1 MQGFP
6 DLLWEGSFPENTT
19 AAPVVKAFCCHYSLS
34 QEACQ
39 LYCSNLPMAQED
51 ALLQVQ
57 STGPVRLPA
66 TFTPTLAFH
75 VTSVLLHL
83 GGIASIVTA
92 LDNDR
97 AVAEVA
103 FITLGRIISGNSVVP
118 EAAASIAELLSRL
131 QAVRR
136 GSKLLCQTLSGQE
149 NEQLKLSAIQAFGVE
164 LVLPPDHK
172 RGQQDQLA
180 EMLSTVLVL
189 DKLSQQVLSG
199 QVSHNSKEQSSDS
212 HSPKSDEN
220 MARLKTS
227 TDELAE
233 QEMDPNPWLD
243 PMMPSLL
250 SMLRTKFRTLSRDL
264 HVPEPAPRD
273 RCNSNGLPKWQSRA
287 VLSLW
292 QLICDKSTL
301 ARNPHCRAAKDAGI
315 FKCFHDAV
323 RQAAEE
329 SSTWHTEVCVAL
341 TRTLLDSCLLAAVFP
356 PAFAKGKQE
365 EHKSTEGLNKA
376 LVHALA
382 IALKNE
388 RCPPET
394 ACPGDDLQCYVSTC
408 THFMTGLT
416 GRLKEK
422 KGDVSQP
429 PAPEASAGYSP
440 ADMPLYKQATA
451 AMQRLFVLVD
461 RLKAEVL
468 DRPLQAARTKTPW
481 PDTAPKVLSAVASQA
496 KECIKTAL
504 GQLQELHKVEAW
516 MAILAELQ
524 HEGWCED
531 KSAPACLKED
541 LVYLQKRRALP
552 AKSIQ
557 AIYDCFFGLPVT
569 EKHFPETL
577 RTGCCLEHEPMS
589 RRESSHQMRPVLNS
603 LQDGTE
609 QALLAACQ
617 SSGQTKPMSDPLHT
631 SSVLPRDSPTTSRQ
645 GDRRIRQSGADGATN
660 RCRISRELFYCP
672 ITLEIMSECI
682 CPVFS
687 AGLNPTAV
695 TLPPSPSA
703 SSTVK
708 FVKGCLHHTSIT
720 RVNLGI

>member
-1 MQGFP
+1 MVQTLT
-6 DLLWEGSFPENTT
+6 DIAQT
-19 AAPVVKAFCCHYSLS
+19 VQ
-34 QEACQ
+34 QEA
-39 LYCSNLPMAQED
+39 P
-51 ALLQVQ
+51 
-57 STGPVRLPA
+57 R
-66 TFTPTLAFH
+66 
-75 VTSVLLHL
+75 
-83 GGIASIVTA
+83 GIASIVTA

-273 RCNSNGLPKWQSRA
+273 RCSNFDQFQASIALKVAADTNSMGAQQNVSRA
-287 VLSLW
+287 SSAQIPFGDTHNVTSAKEQTSSHTALAQSAWEDVQVVVTRLLVALDWLQQQPSSPSASTAEPSQHALLHEALVSLIHKLLSEHLKDPMLDMQKLQKAPFSH
-292 QLICDKSTL
+292 QLKNTLEELRQHLAAQLTAVACFANLLRAERVNNAAL

-356 PAFAKGKQE
+356 PAFAKG
-365 EHKSTEGLNKA
+365 LNKA

-388 RCPPET
+388 RSPQPEQVQHLPGGFAQSTMFRDEDWVYFIEHGLSHVMRYLIKHMKLEMISYRCPPET

-569 EKHFPETL
+569 EKQSTSPVSEPQQQETSN
-577 RTGCCLEHEPMS
+577 EE
-589 RRESSHQMRPVLNS
+589 
-603 LQDGTE
+603 E
-609 QALLAACQ
+609 QSQA
-617 SSGQTKPMSDPLHT
+617 
-631 SSVLPRDSPTTSRQ
+631 
-645 GDRRIRQSGADGATN
+645 
-660 RCRISRELFYCP
+660 
-672 ITLEIMSECI
+672 
-682 CPVFS
+682 
-687 AGLNPTAV
+687 
-695 TLPPSPSA
+695 
-703 SSTVK
+703 
-708 FVKGCLHHTSIT
+708 
-720 RVNLGI
+720 